1 MATVTVRVAPRSTRS
16 EVEIGPDG
24 VVVRVRAAPERGRA
38 TDEAARLLA
47 RALGVA
53 NGAVH
58 LRSGARSR
66 TKVFE
71 VEGLSQAEVRTR
83 LHLG

>member
-1 MATVTVRVAPRSTRS
+1 MATVTVRVVPTSARS

-24 VVVRVRAAPERGRA
+24 VLVRVRAAPERGRA
-38 TDEAARLLA
+38 TAEAARLLA
-47 RALGVA
+47 GALGVA
-53 NGAVH
+53 NSAVH

-66 TKVFE
+66 TKMFE
-71 VEGLSQAEVRTR
+71 VEGLSQTEVRTR